1 MINKINLGFGPERT
15 FLKKEKIIKI
25 YNKGNI
31 IISRPKSAKNDYQII
46 SIKKCENSEKKIYK
60 NKKIKKKL
68 KKEKIEKEEDEIKMV
83 GYILRNTFKNEELEN
98 ITEFGPNSKKNK
110 IKLNNKNKEKEEKSK
125 KIKPYIPIIEFKEPN
140 EINEKYLQR
149 TLNIFKENEY
159 IINQVNNILKKSKI
173 MKEENKKNEKRK
185 NSYDNL
191 DELNIELEQLNADN
205 KKEFIEIIDI
215 KKDKKYIK
223 AEKLLKNSKEDCE
236 KMKEFVLKI
245 DKQLKDDKIKTTEI
259 TNIKNNKKETKD
271 EAKQIISEIKNNIN
285 INNFNINKLNK
296 EDQKLLKGGDR
307 YNPYQRIK
315 NIKNKNI
322 DINKEYI
329 LINSKNSI
337 NDIKKSN
344 KNMKKELKIKNKI
357 DKKEKEISKKWKN
370 NNECIKAYLN
380 NYKKGKNID
389 INEIKEKKNIILENK
404 NDIYNYIYMPKE
416 YENHWY
422 NNKDDKDKIKYKH
435 PFLIYDD

>member
-46 SIKKCENSEKKIYK
+46 SIKRYENSEKKINK

-83 GYILRNTFKNEELEN
+83 GYILRNTFKNEELIDEKNNVKDFLNIKNQENEYLNEKYNLDNDYQNNLFINSDNLNPDN
-98 ITEFGPNSKKNK
+98 ITNK
-110 IKLNNKNKEKEEKSK
+110 IKDK
-125 KIKPYIPIIEFKEPN
+125 K
-140 EINEKYLQR
+140 
-149 TLNIFKENEY
+149 TKEN
-159 IINQVNNILKKSKI
+159 
-173 MKEENKKNEKRK
+173 KR
-185 NSYDNL
+185 
-191 DELNIELEQLNADN
+191 
-205 KKEFIEIIDI
+205 EFINIIDI
-215 KKDKKYIK
+215 NKDKKYIEASK
-223 AEKLLKNSKEDCE
+223 WIKNSKEDCE

-245 DKQLKDDKIKTTEI
+245 DKQLKDDKLKITEI
-259 TNIKNNKKETKD
+259 TNIKNNKKEIKD

-285 INNFNINKLNK
+285 KNNFNINKLNK

-357 DKKEKEISKKWKN
+357 DKKEKEISKKWEN